1 MVLEGGLVE
10 LQGFFD
16 LDFFGVVDLI
26 FLVELGLDV
35 EGMPGRLDGSKSA
48 KGCRIWWVEAPRAM
62 EQTYHGSRRARY
74 I

>member
-1 MVLEGGLVE
+1 LVE

-35 EGMPGRLDGSKSA
+35 EGMPGRLDGS
-48 KGCRIWWVEAPRAM
+48 
-62 EQTYHGSRRARY
+62 
-74 I
+74 